1 MKTPREL
8 LQAALIAHPDEMRK
22 AFTGFCQA
30 AMCAGE
36 FYTTVLPFGITGRD
50 VNPIELA
57 SKLVTHQL
65 IAIRAVKNTP
75 TFFKESSGSY
85 DSAGWRG
92 EVIIFGDSPTNP
104 YDFYAA
110 SVSRDAVGGLIV
122 RAISSNKDD
131 ILILKSLIA
140 VEKKSTAN

>member
-36 FYTTVLPFGITGRD
+36 FYTTVLPFGLTGRD
-50 VNPIELA
+50 VNPTELA
-57 SKLVTHQL
+57 SKLVTHQP
-65 IAIRAVKNTP
+65 IAVRAVKNTP
-75 TFFKESSGSY
+75 TFFEAPSGIS
-85 DSAGWRG
+85 DSVGWRG
-92 EVIIFGDSPTNP
+92 EVIIFGDSPSNP

-110 SVSRDAVGGLIV
+110 SVSRDAVGRLVV

-131 ILILKSLIA
+131 ILVLKNLIT
-140 VEKKSTAN
+140 VKKK